1 MCSAT
6 RRREKRDGCGGGAGT
21 VDGEM
26 EWPDEEA
33 WELVWK
39 VKEGEFPIATAEGLW
54 DDVLVVEVLHVH
66 LSAYPFT

>member
-1 MCSAT
+1 
-6 RRREKRDGCGGGAGT
+6 
-21 VDGEM
+21 M